1 MTTNRRDFI
10 KLVGTTTGGFLFLP
24 KFLSA
29 MPGTELFQQFQTGN
43 NTLVIIQLNGG
54 NDGLNTFIPYDNP
67 LYYDYRKNIA
77 IKKDDVL
84 KSVNGMGFHPSM
96 TGFEAIQQEGNLCVL
111 QNVGYPNPN
120 RSHFRSIEIWQ
131 TGSNANEN
139 LNTGW
144 LGRYLDA
151 QCAPDDALG
160 ALNIDNL
167 DNLALRGTLPHNISI
182 QDPIKFE
189 QQIKSLSDNNADSS
203 TVNQNLDFVRKLMV
217 SSFEGSDQIK
227 KVLEKTKN
235 SVETYPK
242 FGLAQNLR
250 SIARMIKGGLPTS
263 VYYTGQGGFDTHAG
277 QVGKQKGLLNELSE
291 SVKAFYDDLKTSGL
305 MNNVTVMVFSEFGRR
320 VHDNGQGTDHGT
332 AAPVFI
338 IGGGV
343 QSKIIG
349 SNPDLSRLD
358 SNGDLHYEIDFRSVY
373 ATILKN
379 RLKFDPA
386 KAGIKQEVLKG
397 LFA

>member
-1 MTTNRRDFI
+1 MKTNRRDFLKI
-10 KLVGTTTGGFLFLP
+10 VGTTSGGFLFLP

-29 MPGTELFQQFQTGN
+29 MPGQELFQQYQSGG
-43 NTLVIIQLNGG
+43 NTLVVIQLNGG

-77 IKKDDVL
+77 IPKDEIL

-96 TGFEAIQQEGNLCVL
+96 NGFFEMQQAGNLSVL

-131 TGSNANEN
+131 TASGANEN

-151 QCAPDDALG
+151 QCAPEDALG

-167 DNLALRGTLPHNISI
+167 DNLSLRGTLPHAISL
-182 QDPIKFE
+182 QDPVKFE
-189 QQIKSLSDNNADSS
+189 QQIKTLSENHTDSLTANN
-203 TVNQNLDFVRKLMV
+203 NLDFVRKLMV
-217 SSFEGSDQIK
+217 SSFDGADEIK
-227 KVLEKTKN
+227 KVLEKTKTGTE
-235 SVETYPK
+235 VYPR
-242 FGLAQNLR
+242 FPLAQNLK

-277 QVGKQKGLLNELSE
+277 QIGKQKSLLNELSE
-291 SVKAFYDDLKTSGL
+291 SVKAFYDDIKTSGL
-305 MNNVTVMVFSEFGRR
+305 MNNVTVLVFSEFGRR

-332 AAPVFI
+332 AAPVFV

-343 QSKIIG
+343 KSKIIG
-349 SNPDLSRLD
+349 NNPDLSSLD
-358 SNGDLHYEIDFRSVY
+358 GNGDLHYEIDFRSVY
-373 ATILKN
+373 ATLLKK
-379 RLKFDPA
+379 RLNFDPM
-386 KAGIKQEVLKG
+386 KAGIHQEVLKN
-397 LFA
+397 LF